1 MVYVLLFIG
10 IILNALA
17 SLFIKAGMNKIGEFS
32 FSLGSLSH
40 IAFKVAIS
48 PFFLLGLACYVVSLL
63 IWVLVLSRL
72 EVSMAY
78 PMVSIGY
85 VINAVLAYVWLG
97 EDLSLV
103 RVLGI
108 VVICFGV
115 VLITRN

>member
-1 MVYVLLFIG
+1 MIYVLLLAG

-32 FSLGSLSH
+32 FGFHSLFN
-40 IAFKVAIS
+40 IAFKVAAS
-48 PFFLLGLACYVVSLL
+48 PFFLLGLACYVVSLV

-72 EVSMAY
+72 EVSIAY

-85 VINAVLAYVWLG
+85 VINAVLAYMWLG

-103 RVLGI
+103 RIIGI
-108 VVICFGV
+108 IVICGGV
-115 VLITRN
+115 VLVARN